1 MLDSNLII
9 ETSQFDQCVD
19 PIVLSGCGRHQYQNL
34 FWYRYQI
41 KTSYFC
47 QKRINLHFRVSLPS
61 HRGANASSKHF
72 SVDQSKVFY
81 QKIGTGTK
89 KLVLVPPYTRLINE
103 YRWQRKNNGRTEMP
117 TKTEILADIKAK
129 KGAVAAIQPVP
140 LGESND
146 SWDEYQLAKV
156 AISEA
161 RRFSNQRSCF

>member
-1 MLDSNLII
+1 MGFGGMRAAPVPKFILVPVPN
-9 ETSQFDQCVD
+9 
-19 PIVLSGCGRHQYQNL
+19 

-89 KLVLVPPYTRLINE
+89 KLVLVPKIGT
-103 YRWQRKNNGRTEMP
+103 G
-117 TKTEILADIKAK
+117 TKIGT
-129 KGAVAAIQPVP
+129 GAALHP
-140 LGESND
+140 L
-146 SWDEYQLAKV
+146 
-156 AISEA
+156 
-161 RRFSNQRSCF
+161 